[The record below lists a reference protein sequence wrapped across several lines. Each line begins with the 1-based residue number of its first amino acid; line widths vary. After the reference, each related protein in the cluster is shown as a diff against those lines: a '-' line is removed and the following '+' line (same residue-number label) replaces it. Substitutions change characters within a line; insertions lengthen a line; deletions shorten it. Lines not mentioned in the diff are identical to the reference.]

1 MARPRTPTV
10 LKVLRG
16 NPGKRAIKAEPTP
29 AIAAEIPEPPEFLS
43 VHGRAEWLRLSPEL
57 YRLGL
62 LTIVD
67 VNAFAAY
74 CQAFGRW
81 RQAEEA
87 LAEAGELVTVDQ
99 RTKRRRIL
107 KQSPLVGIAAGAA
120 RDMMTYAGQFGLT
133 PVARSRI
140 SIEGLKPP
148 RSKFEGLL
156 AG

>member
-1 MARPRTPTV
+1 MANHRTPTV

-16 NPGKRAIKAEPTP
+16 NPGKRALKAEPMP
-29 AIAAEIPEPPEFLS
+29 ASAAEIPEPPPFLS
-43 VHGRAEWLRLSPEL
+43 AYGREEWARLSPEL

-74 CQAFGRW
+74 CQAYSRW
-81 RQAEEA
+81 RLAEEA
-87 LAEAGELVTVDQ
+87 LADGELVTADQ
-99 RTKRRRIL
+99 RTRKRRVM
-107 KQSPLVGIAAGAA
+107 KENPLVHIAAAA
-120 RDMMTYAGQFGLT
+120 AKDMISYAGQFGLT

-140 SIEGLKPP
+140 SLEGLKPP
-148 RSKFEGLL
+148 KSKFDGLL

>member
-1 MARPRTPTV
+1 VHAR
-10 LKVLRG
+10 
-16 NPGKRAIKAEPTP
+16 E
-29 AIAAEIPEPPEFLS
+29 
-43 VHGRAEWLRLSPEL
+43 EWLRLSPEL

-99 RTKRRRIL
+99 RTKKRRIL
-107 KQSPLVGIAAGAA
+107 KQSPLVGIASAAA
-120 RDMMTYAGQFGLT
+120 RDMISYAGQFGLT
-133 PVARSRI
+133 PVARSRT
-140 SIEGLKPP
+140 SVEGLKAP

>member
-43 VHGRAEWLRLSPEL
+43 VHAREEWLRLSPEL

-67 VNAFAAY
+67 VHAFAAY
-74 CQAFGRW
+74 CQAYARW

-87 LAEAGELVTVDQ
+87 LGAGELVELD
-99 RTKRRRIL
+99 KRFKRIRVY
-107 KQSPLVGIAAGAA
+107 KENPLVRIAAAAA
-120 RDMMTYAGQFGLT
+120 RDMLSYAGQFGLT

-140 SIEGLKPP
+140 SVEGLKPP
-148 RSKFEGLL
+148 
-156 AG
+156 